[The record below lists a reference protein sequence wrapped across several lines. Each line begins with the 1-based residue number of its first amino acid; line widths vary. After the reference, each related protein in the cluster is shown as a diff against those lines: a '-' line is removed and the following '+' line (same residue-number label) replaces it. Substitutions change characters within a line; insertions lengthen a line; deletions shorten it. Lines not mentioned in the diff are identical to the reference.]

1 MFIKQE
7 WKKEDWGKKAVAGQQ
22 ATTNIPPKRSW
33 LEVNYTRL
41 AVYIGIGIA
50 IAIFLL
56 FFIFKHNQTQSP
68 VPVVKVP
75 VRENQQSTS
84 TAPGRLPLD
93 LGNVNGDDLDLGT
106 STENLKAEEVAFG
119 AFYKKEKYDFQ
130 PSFKTYQLP
139 INIKASVANYYDVSR
154 KINLDPYL
162 EELNTNG
169 FAILSNQFDSEG
181 NDFFSV
187 HRAITKR
194 DIPLVITSDFILYY
208 YQNELKEVYKEIEQ
222 NAFYDNLWATAK
234 DFYQIALT
242 RYKNRLTEVGLT
254 NDTILEATR
263 QETVY
268 FAVLLELLKPTKEQ
282 VNDQPNFTDAT
293 KFISQEAEKYTFN
306 LPIDIHDTVKKEV
319 ELIRAARGQAKS
331 PVFLYWRDYKYF
343 KVPANYS
350 RNAKLNNFYLATK
363 WLNSVFPLYYRD
375 EDCEQCLLDYND
387 WLINFATACFIT
399 KDFNDNQDLKNQWA
413 IIYKFISFF
422 SGLRRDLTYLDY
434 EKVLSEIYG
443 QGYSIENIFSPQNE
457 NRNQEVEAIQEKI
470 GEIFFPAIEGGIPRT
485 SVKFKPQLGMRIL
498 QEPYWPN
505 NYIFNRLSG
514 QDFILQSDYKRRV
527 TVTACR
533 EKKSYYRCVGFGQ
546 DIINLLQPIK
556 DGSQYFKNNTSYLR
570 YDEAIADLR
579 QEIRDFDV
587 YTWHNNIYWT
597 TLDITKYLLNYQAE
611 ELPIFSR
618 HSAWHKGKVYN
629 TVLGTWV
636 NLHLPADQ
644 LVNYYEKKNL
654 NLGVDRGC
662 NKYNYIEPN
671 ISLINELIAKDMML
685 QRVLWVLKVTKRTN
699 AASVMLKELNNQ
711 LKELRRIMKKELNG
725 ETLDSDDC
733 RFIIDFAGH
742 YAVDKEGEKIFVID
756 GQDAKIKESIAGTKL
771 LALIY
776 YYSAEDKKILA
787 VGPIF
792 NYQEGR

>member
-1 MFIKQE
+1 MFIDQG
-7 WKKEDWGKKAVAGQQ
+7 WRKK
-22 ATTNIPPKRSW
+22 TTEEQRMDINTPLKRKW
-33 LEVNYTRL
+33 LDINYTRL
-41 AVYIGIGIA
+41 AVYIGIGVA
-50 IAIFLL
+50 GVIFFL
-56 FFIFKHNQTQSP
+56 FFIFKYTRSSAP
-68 VPVVKVP
+68 IPEVRVP
-75 VRENQQSTS
+75 RRGDEQATS
-84 TAPGRLPLD
+84 TTGRLPTD
-93 LGNVNGDDLDLGT
+93 LGNVNGDDLGLGT
-106 STENLKAEEVAFG
+106 STENLKAEEVGFG
-119 AFYKKEKYDFQ
+119 AFYQKEKYDFQ
-130 PSFKTYQLP
+130 PNFKTYQLP

-162 EELNTNG
+162 DKLNTNG
-169 FAILSNQFDSEG
+169 FAILSNQFADEG

-187 HRAITKR
+187 HRAIAKR

-208 YQNELKEVYKEIEQ
+208 YQNVLKEVYKEIEQ
-222 NAFYDNLWATAK
+222 NAFYDNLWATAR

-242 RYKNRLTEVGLT
+242 RYKNRLAEVGLA

-268 FAVLLELLKPTKEQ
+268 FAVLLELLKPIKGQ
-282 VNDQPNFTDAT
+282 INNRPNFTDVT
-293 KFISQEAEKYTFN
+293 KFTSQEAEKYTFN
-306 LPIDIHDTVKKEV
+306 LPIDIKDTVKKEV
-319 ELIRAARGQAKS
+319 ELIRAARDQVKS
-331 PVFLYWRDYKYF
+331 PVFLYWRDYEYF

-363 WLNSVFPLYYRD
+363 WLNSVFPLYYRNKN
-375 EDCEQCLLDYND
+375 CEQCSLDYND

-457 NRNQEVEAIQEKI
+457 NRNQEVKAIQEKI
-470 GEIFFPAIEGGIPRT
+470 GEIFFPAIEGGMPRT
-485 SVKFKPQLGMRIL
+485 NVKFKPQLGMRIL
-498 QEPYWPN
+498 QEAYWPN
-505 NYIFNRLSG
+505 DYIFNRLSG
-514 QDFILQSDYKRRV
+514 EEFVLTIDFDPEVII
-527 TVTACR
+527 TACPKGK
-533 EKKSYYRCVGFGQ
+533 EYCRCVGFGR
-546 DIINLLQPIK
+546 DIINLLEPIK
-556 DGSQYFKNNTSYLR
+556 DGSRYFKDNTSYR
-570 YDEAIADLR
+570 GYDEAVKDLR
-579 QEIRDFDV
+579 QEVGKFDI

-597 TLDITKYLLNYQAE
+597 TLNITKYLLNYQAE

-618 HSAWHKGKVYN
+618 RSAWRNNKIYN

-654 NLGVDRGC
+654 SLGVGRGC

-671 ISLINELIAKDMML
+671 ISLINELIAEDMML
-685 QRVLWVLKVTKRTN
+685 QRVLWVLRVTKKTN
-699 AASVMLKELNNQ
+699 AASIMLKELNNQ
-711 LKELRRIMKKELNG
+711 LKDLRRIMKKELNG
-725 ETLDSDDC
+725 GTLNSDDC

-742 YAVDKEGEKIFVID
+742 YVVDKLGKKNFTIAGRE
-756 GQDAKIKESIAGTKL
+756 AKIKESFAGVKL
-771 LALIY
+771 LGLVY
-776 YYSAEDKKILA
+776 YYPAEDKKILT

-792 NYQEGR
+792 NYQEKK